1 MNLKEGTR
9 RLGIVLGILGGVLGT
24 FIAYQNGVDLWHT
37 HVAHKRFESL
47 LGSPTM
53 LKVVKTEALSQESLS
68 TAALT
73 SDASMAQQ
81 KPPAEQQYS
90 DLPKGAKIVFDPK
103 STSPP
108 LFDMSKAKPI
118 DYDALAQQ
126 VRSKSSKMQL
136 MPPAGY
142 VEVPPPQKLRAGESL
157 VVPVN
162 RDGIQ
167 EVTFDTIGV
176 SVIQLS
182 TGESVLKTE
191 SPALWAFAVLFLYPV
206 NRFFGALG
214 FTSRPDM
221 GWRWIHS
228 KVAHLEPRSSL
239 TSPAPQKDNQRLRES
254 DSNQLVK
261 PARRSPWHRAFRR
274 LEKRAT
280 SSSPEWLRSALV
292 RA

>member
-24 FIAYQNGVDLWHT
+24 FVAYQNGVDLWHT

-53 LKVVKTEALSQESLS
+53 LNVVKTETLLQESLS

-73 SDASMAQQ
+73 PDAFMAQQ

-118 DYDALAQQ
+118 
-126 VRSKSSKMQL
+126 
-136 MPPAGY
+136 PPAILPADFNKWDPPKAVAADEFDQY
-142 VEVPPPQKLRAGESL
+142 KRPPPQKLRAGESP
-157 VVPVN
+157 VVQVN

-167 EVTFDTIGV
+167 EVTFNATGV
-176 SVIQLS
+176 SAIQLS

-191 SPALWAFAVLFLYPV
+191 PPALWAFAVLFLYPV
-206 NRFFGALG
+206 IGFLAPWGSLRVLTWVGAG
-214 FTSRPDM
+214 FIP
-221 GWRWIHS
+221 
-228 KVAHLEPRSSL
+228 K
-239 TSPAPQKDNQRLRES
+239 
-254 DSNQLVK
+254 
-261 PARRSPWHRAFRR
+261 
-274 LEKRAT
+274 
-280 SSSPEWLRSALV
+280 
-292 RA
+292 